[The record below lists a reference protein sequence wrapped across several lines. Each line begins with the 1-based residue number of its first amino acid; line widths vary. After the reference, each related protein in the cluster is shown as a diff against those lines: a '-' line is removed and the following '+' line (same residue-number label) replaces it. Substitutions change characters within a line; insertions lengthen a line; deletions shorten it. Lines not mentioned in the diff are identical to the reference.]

1 MNQVVNKVRANIS
14 FGKNHSLVKAILV
27 EMLYL
32 CYIIFIFIS
41 ALQNEAISQSIL
53 LSKCLEAASLDML
66 YQKIISDS
74 ITDLQSQTPPLILCE
89 RKLLTLSSHVG
100 CTDGILY
107 AMPLI
112 AEINGERHLY
122 IR

>member
-1 MNQVVNKVRANIS
+1 M
-14 FGKNHSLVKAILV
+14 IL
-27 EMLYL
+27 LL
-32 CYIIFIFIS
+32 QKYIIFCFLV
-41 ALQNEAISQSIL
+41 LQNEAISHSML

-66 YQKIISDS
+66 YQKILSDS

-89 RKLLTLSSHVG
+89 KKLLTLSSHVG

-112 AEINGERHLY
+112 AELNGERHLY